1 MVVICEKCGKNYRV
15 DPVKIKGKAASFN
28 CHVCSH
34 AIMVFKAQVLPPRA
48 DSKMKTTSANTI
60 VEQLAA
66 DGADTKDSRPS
77 TNETKA
83 GTRHRR
89 KAGGLGLRAKMI
101 LLFFFI
107 PSLLTAG
114 ASLFYLGYFE
124 TTSRLHIQESTKNV
138 AQRSEEENADQSAAT
153 AMMMQSRTK
162 TLTGNARIIVL
173 AMLGAALLLIGIVVL
188 VYANRLTGNIESL
201 TAVADRISA
210 GDLEMEIKVTSKD
223 EIGELAQAIVRIRD
237 NIRLYV
243 ERLQQRS

>member
-1 MVVICEKCGKNYRV
+1 MVVTCEKCGKKYRV

-28 CHVCSH
+28 CHVCSDI
-34 AIMVFKAQVLPPRA
+34 IMVFKAQVTPLQT
-48 DSKMKTTSANTI
+48 DSKIKTTPATTT
-60 VEQLAA
+60 VEQFVA
-66 DGADTKDSRPS
+66 DDANIKDSAPAPSTDDTK
-77 TNETKA
+77 A
-83 GTRHRR
+83 VAQHRR

-138 AQRSEEENADQSAAT
+138 AQRAEEENADQSAAT

-162 TLTGNARIIVL
+162 TLTGNVRLIVL

-188 VYANRLTGNIESL
+188 VYANRLTGKIESL

-223 EIGELAQAIVRIRD
+223 EIGELALAIARIRD
-237 NIRLYV
+237 NIRL
-243 ERLQQRS
+243 